1 MRKLDPA
8 CKFLGLVAMTLVLAF
23 WHHPVLNLAVF
34 ALSMVC
40 ILCSGVSA
48 KKLLLFLL
56 PILLAALGMFVTG
69 YRFSAGGGMPVNEA
83 MLAVESSRFWNGMTL
98 ASRVL
103 MFAGMGY
110 LFALTTDRIPMVR
123 SFQRRFHLPQ
133 IFAYGLLAAWG
144 VFPQMMREYR
154 RTRAAFR
161 ARGIRVFP
169 VSPALLKPLLVKS
182 VRWSEELAVAME
194 SKGFDGHQ
202 KRSEFEP
209 MNMRPADWVFLA
221 LTCVAFPV
229 ATVLLF

>member
-8 CKFLGLVAMTLVLAF
+8 CKFVGLVAMTLVLAF

-34 ALSMVC
+34 SLSMVC
-40 ILCSGVSA
+40 ILCSGVQV

-69 YRFSAGGGMPVNEA
+69 YRFSAGDGMPVNEA
-83 MLAVESSRFWNGMTL
+83 MLAVEDSRLWNGMTL

-123 SFQRRFHLPQ
+123 SFQRRFRLPQ

-169 VSPALLKPLLVKS
+169 VSPSLLKPLLVKS

-209 MNMRPADWVFLA
+209 MRVRPADWVFLA
-221 LTCVAFPV
+221 LTCAAFPI
-229 ATVLLF
+229 AIALL